1 MTRKTVPSLDLL
13 KSSSSAQGNENK
25 ILFSFFLYMYIYVY
39 MYVLYDI
46 SYIHVYMHLYLWY
59 SAPILPSCQILVW
72 TVTCH
77 HLAQKLIAS
86 EHAYLCA
93 HPVIVFSPFQS
104 HLAFVFFLLIL
115 GPLSSELLFLRV
127 VFHMAILGNSTRSI
141 LLAYCAFDVSL
152 SPPWLPG
159 PAHWLPFVSFLIHLL
174 SCFRSCLLAA
184 VGEDSFPS
192 ASNGRCSSSF
202 FPDLHHTTQSFDL
215 SIFFDHCSCSDSNK
229 LSHTATVGC
238 SSFHQIFRSPR
249 PADWKKGGADIT
261 ASPSSLLALLIFCSA
276 RSIDHVGDLYPAS
289 SFFSERTVS
298 SWMTVISSCFRSSH
312 CFRKKIDCS
321 QLSTL
326 CTAPCM

>member
-1 MTRKTVPSLDLL
+1 MEKRFWYMTRKTVPSLDLL

-25 ILFSFFLYMYIYVY
+25 ILFSFFLYMYIFVY

-46 SYIHVYMHLYLWY
+46 SYIYVYMHLYLWY
-59 SAPILPSCQILVW
+59 SAPILPFCQILVW

-152 SPPWLPG
+152 SLPWLPG

-174 SCFRSCLLAA
+174 SCFRFCLFAA
-184 VGEDSFPS
+184 VGEDSFPL

-202 FPDLHHTTQSFDL
+202 FPDLHHTTQSFDF
-215 SIFFDHCSCSDSNK
+215 SIFFVHCSCSDSNK
-229 LSHTATVGC
+229 ISYTCTVG
-238 SSFHQIFRSPR
+238 SSSSPKNSRSPR
-249 PADWKKGGADIT
+249 PADYKNGRVDIT
-261 ASPSSLLALLIFCSA
+261 ASPSNLLALLVLCSG

-289 SFFSERTVS
+289 SFSSVLLVS
-298 SWMTVISSCFRSSH
+298 SWMTVISFCPRSES
-312 CFRKKIDCS
+312 
-321 QLSTL
+321 LS
-326 CTAPCM
+326 